1 MPTSAE
7 YAEIM
12 AASYIVA
19 SIMAL
24 SGPGS
29 YATALRRVRESTM
42 DSHIMEYRSDSEM
55 AMGEDAVSALIIAHP
70 SVSVHIIQHAQ
81 PLRILI

>member
-1 MPTSAE
+1 MT
-7 YAEIM
+7 
-12 AASYIVA
+12 ASYIVA

-24 SGPGS
+24 AGIGS
-29 YATALRRVRESTM
+29 YAMALRRGRESTM
-42 DSHIMEYRSDSEM
+42 SSYVMAYRSDSEM
-55 AMGEDAVSALIIAHP
+55 TTGADAVSALIIAPP

>member
-1 MPTSAE
+1 
-7 YAEIM
+7 M

-42 DSHIMEYRSDSEM
+42 DSHIMAYRSDSEVTTW
-55 AMGEDAVSALIIAHP
+55 GDAVSALIVDHP
-70 SVSVHIIQHAQ
+70 SVSVHIIQNAH